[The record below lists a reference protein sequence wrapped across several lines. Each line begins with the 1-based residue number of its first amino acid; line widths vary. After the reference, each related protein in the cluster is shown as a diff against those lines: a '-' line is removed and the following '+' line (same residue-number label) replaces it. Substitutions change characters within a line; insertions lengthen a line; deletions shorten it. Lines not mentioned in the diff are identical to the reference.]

1 MSTSFSGIV
10 IPLDTSEIFTE
21 MMGYF
26 GWIAEKTDETADLWD
41 DVMIDLRHPKEELY
55 VAFSRKGTL
64 IMGNFELLNQ
74 SNWPFKYVQTCR
86 FLYEDT
92 GMEFSLD
99 LRYNI
104 NQVRFVH
111 VVDGEILDEAGE
123 ATSHESENDGDL
135 SGAIPDII
143 QDFTGINTFG
153 DDVAMQIYKIKW
165 HDDFTSEDMPEIRN
179 YITESKTWFLNWESS
194 QHFVRFAGRTLDF
207 NDENK
212 FNDVCLSFG
221 WVLNDTRTTVDMR
234 KHAMNPYQKNESLF
248 VFFSE
253 LGILMLGNY
262 KTFIGKA
269 WELINRQITTFA
281 FDDQY
286 CDRHFSHAMTINEQ
300 RRITISGGAI
310 QKEMGQESYF
320 EIRNNGDISKA
331 IIDAIFTFSGID
343 ILGSKQVLMKKYEM
357 KTIDSYP
364 SNEQAALKELQKSS
378 LNRMTAWLNVRD

>member
-1 MSTSFSGIV
+1 MSTSFAGIV
-10 IPLDTSEIFTE
+10 IPLNTSEVFTQ

-26 GWIAEKTDETADLWD
+26 GWVAEKTDETADLWD
-41 DVMIDLRHPKEELY
+41 EVMIDLWHPKEELY
-55 VAFSRKGTL
+55 VAFSEKGTL
-64 IMGNFELLNQ
+64 IMGNFELLYQ
-74 SNWPFKYVQTCR
+74 SNWPFRYVQTCR

-92 GMEFSLD
+92 GMYFWFD
-99 LRYNI
+99 LRLNLE
-104 NQVRFVH
+104 QQRFVKVEH
-111 VVDGEILDEAGE
+111 YDVVKQEG
-123 ATSHESENDGDL
+123 TVSHYEEQNDGDI

-165 HDDFTSEDMPEIRN
+165 HEEFTTEDLPEIRKYVN
-179 YITESKTWFLNWESS
+179 ESKTWFLNWESS

-221 WVLNDTRTTVDMR
+221 WVLNDTRTTFDMR
-234 KHAMNPYQKNESLF
+234 KHAMNPYQKKESLY

-262 KTFIGKA
+262 KTFIGNA
-269 WELINRQITTFA
+269 WELKNRQITTFA

-286 CDRHFSHAMTINEQ
+286 NDRHFSHAMTINEQ

-310 QKEMGQESYF
+310 QKEMGEESYF

-343 ILGSKQVLMKKYEM
+343 ILGSKQVLMKRYEL